1 MLHEK
6 LTFPRGQFQSVYY
19 KQYQQVLEKRIVS
32 PPEDDTICNL
42 LQLSKFSPSFNKHST
57 SIFTG
62 YDYEHVVYWI
72 TVFFLKSIHGLAY
85 K

>member
-1 MLHEK
+1 MWCYMLVH
-6 LTFPRGQFQSVYY
+6 
-19 KQYQQVLEKRIVS
+19 VS

-62 YDYEHVVYWI
+62 YDYEHVVVLDYC
-72 TVFFLKSIHGLAY
+72 VFS
-85 K
+85 